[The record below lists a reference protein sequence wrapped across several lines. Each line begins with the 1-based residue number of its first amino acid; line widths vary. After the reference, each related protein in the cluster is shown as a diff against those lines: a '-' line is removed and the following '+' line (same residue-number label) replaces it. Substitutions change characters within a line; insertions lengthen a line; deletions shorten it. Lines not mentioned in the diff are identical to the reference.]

1 MPLFS
6 FPSVKGERKYMNK
19 SLQTSSLSPDKI
31 LMLRESS
38 FAADLFIAA
47 VSYFDFF
54 SWLAESPAD
63 IDSICTSLGI
73 KKRCADVMLTLF
85 KAYGFIKEINHKF
98 DLTDTSRKYLL
109 NTSDHNLS
117 SYVSSLKNRPISE
130 EMKNTLLTGRPAN
143 WAAAKDGKNWTASMK
158 DEAFAESFTAGMN
171 SRGAYLA
178 KGLLK
183 ALDLHDCHKIL
194 DIGGGSGIYSI
205 ILLKNNPD
213 LSAAVFE
220 KPPVDKVALYSINK
234 HQFDDRIKVITGDIF
249 KESLPGGYDVHLI
262 SHVLH
267 DWDFPEVRKILQ
279 NSYAALN
286 PGGKVVIHDA
296 HLHRRKTGPLSV
308 AEYSVLLM
316 FLSEGKCYSLTE
328 MEEMLKEIGFKN
340 IEYKP
345 TVYNR
350 SVITAIK

>member
-1 MPLFS
+1 
-6 FPSVKGERKYMNK
+6 
-19 SLQTSSLSPDKI
+19 
-31 LMLRESS
+31 
-38 FAADLFIAA
+38 
-47 VSYFDFF
+47 
-54 SWLAESPAD
+54 
-63 IDSICTSLGI
+63 
-73 KKRCADVMLTLF
+73 
-85 KAYGFIKEINHKF
+85 
-98 DLTDTSRKYLL
+98 
-109 NTSDHNLS
+109 
-117 SYVSSLKNRPISE
+117 
-130 EMKNTLLTGRPAN
+130 
-143 WAAAKDGKNWTASMK
+143 
-158 DEAFAESFTAGMN
+158 
-171 SRGAYLA
+171 
-178 KGLLK
+178 
-183 ALDLHDCHKIL
+183 
-194 DIGGGSGIYSI
+194 
-205 ILLKNNPD
+205 LKNNPD